1 MTNVSLLLVATA
13 VMVGGW
19 NFGASWWKKGT
30 YLPWKTSASAS
41 PSPQVTGTVTVNPEF
56 DAEFNALLG
65 ELNSADRAS
74 SKELSELE
82 SYE

>member
-19 NFGASWWKKGT
+19 NFGASWWKKGA
-30 YLPWKTSASAS
+30 YIPRKS
-41 PSPQVTGTVTVNPEF
+41 PVSTTQTPQATGTVSVNPEF
-56 DAEFNALLG
+56 DAELNALLG
-65 ELNSADRAS
+65 ELNSADRATTE
-74 SKELSELE
+74 ELSELE

>member
-1 MTNVSLLLVATA
+1 MTNVSLFLVATA

-19 NFGASWWKKGT
+19 NFGTSWWKKGSSIPRKSPVSVT
-30 YLPWKTSASAS
+30 LSAQ
-41 PSPQVTGTVTVNPEF
+41 PTGTVSVDAEF

-65 ELNSADRAS
+65 ELNSADRETAD
-74 SKELSELE
+74 ELSELE